1 MEEVLKHM
9 NGINKSWMSS
19 NDGNNQI
26 RKLDTYIGQIKL
38 TLMDALAITV
48 NIIGL
53 RRYIDG
59 LTT

>member
-1 MEEVLKHM
+1 M